1 MGDNCTCLKRTDIA
15 YAVGRLTRYAS
26 APTTTHVTLTKG
38 IMRYLRR
45 TADWGLR
52 LGVASPL
59 LGYCEADFAGDLD
72 SRRST
77 SEYAFMLHGGAISW
91 GSKVQ
96 PTVAASTME
105 AEYMA
110 AAVAAKEVVWLR
122 RLLGELQEQT
132 SPVHLHCDN
141 QSALKLINN
150 PCGTARSKHKDVTH
164 HFVRDRVRSGDL
176 LFSYISSVQMVADV
190 LTKARP
196 SAGLT
201 VCQAALGMVSS
212 TPTSVHAV
220 GSVEPGERNNL
231 AFPVESGEPND
242 FALPTIGEPGDR
254 SRVGGKG
261 VT

>member
-1 MGDNCTCLKRTDIA
+1 
-15 YAVGRLTRYAS
+15 
-26 APTTTHVTLTKG
+26 
-38 IMRYLRR
+38 MRYLRR